1 MLTVL
6 KSEDFKIMSKFVL
19 PFPDVKPVWHAPL
32 LAPKNKYLYNH
43 FFPDQLASS
52 IAISPDNSKLAFAY
66 GVYRDPD
73 GIAYWGLFSLT
84 DGRRI
89 ATLRGD
95 VYRGGLLQGLMNDQL
110 WAPMAPINGAMRFSA
125 DSRTLFATSK
135 CVWQWDLSGLW
146 PNQCHPTIKG
156 GGD

>member
-19 PFPDVKPVWHAPL
+19 PFPDVKPVWRAPL
-32 LAPKNKYLYNH
+32 LAPKTSISTTIFSRTSLLPVSQYHRIIQNLH
-43 FFPDQLASS
+43 SHMAS
-52 IAISPDNSKLAFAY
+52 IEIPTGL
-66 GVYRDPD
+66 P
-73 GIAYWGLFSLT
+73 YWGLFSLT

-135 CVWQWDLSGLW
+135 CVWHWDLAGLW